1 MPDPV
6 GPPFPWRRLSAPAG
20 FIVGLLL
27 ILALVA
33 AASLPMIGLPITTPV
48 VWFVF
53 FGAVFLY
60 LVNGFTY
67 SLCLIL
73 GVTILAA
80 GWPEVPRAFG
90 YFVYAL
96 LLNPTAQPSE
106 ALAAGMAIL
115 LFILFY
121 GKRGYSIEQGGM
133 MSFFGALFWAGVSL
147 AVFIVEGINA
157 RALRMSAPA
166 LVVAAFSFAIFYL
179 PARGRADRKFL
190 ALWRALQP
198 FDTKFGAYIAT
209 RLPAILLVILAYL
222 YIVVT
227 FGGVYYY
234 IDNCDHAEFPCNN
247 VNYSRFLGKP
257 AEGNETCWT
266 FNAITPLAAGE
277 KVPPNLCE
285 NHLTTKPFSIDAFL
299 PYLYFSMVTSTTVGY
314 GDIAPLSISAVWIVI
329 VHHLASIILLIAVVT
344 QLASF
349 SASLSDDAYDT

>member
-1 MPDPV
+1 MHMPDPV

-133 MSFFGALFWAGVSL
+133 MSFSARCFGQASVSRSSSL
-147 AVFIVEGINA
+147 KGS
-157 RALRMSAPA
+157 M
-166 LVVAAFSFAIFYL
+166 
-179 PARGRADRKFL
+179 PARCA
-190 ALWRALQP
+190 
-198 FDTKFGAYIAT
+198 
-209 RLPAILLVILAYL
+209 
-222 YIVVT
+222 
-227 FGGVYYY
+227 
-234 IDNCDHAEFPCNN
+234 
-247 VNYSRFLGKP
+247 
-257 AEGNETCWT
+257 
-266 FNAITPLAAGE
+266 
-277 KVPPNLCE
+277 
-285 NHLTTKPFSIDAFL
+285 
-299 PYLYFSMVTSTTVGY
+299 
-314 GDIAPLSISAVWIVI
+314 
-329 VHHLASIILLIAVVT
+329 
-344 QLASF
+344 
-349 SASLSDDAYDT
+349 